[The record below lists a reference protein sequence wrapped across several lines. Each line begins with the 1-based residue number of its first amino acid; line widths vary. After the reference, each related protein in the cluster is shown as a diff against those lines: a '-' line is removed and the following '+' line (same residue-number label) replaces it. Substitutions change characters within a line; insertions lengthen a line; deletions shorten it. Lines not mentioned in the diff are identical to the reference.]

1 MAEFQKRIEQLMKEK
16 HKTQLQIT
24 DKDGNIMERDRR
36 IAELEVSATNSDK
49 LNSIV
54 KEKNNQIV
62 ILRKS
67 QEDYQSEFVKLE
79 TKVDQLTSENA
90 RDTVSVKQKEERII
104 ALKDQLEQK
113 VNENHRCENDLQL
126 KSDEIKSLRDRFLS
140 GAIFIPSDI
149 FDFSIYLLTAS

>member
-1 MAEFQKRIEQLMKEK
+1 MGRKENKLKTVTDDLKKMPKERSLSVDSDQKMTELEKRIEQLMKDK

-24 DKDGNIMERDRR
+24 DKDGNIMELERG

-67 QEDYQSEFVKLE
+67 QEDYQSELVKLE
-79 TKVDQLTSENA
+79 TK
-90 RDTVSVKQKEERII
+90 
-104 ALKDQLEQK
+104 
-113 VNENHRCENDLQL
+113 
-126 KSDEIKSLRDRFLS
+126 
-140 GAIFIPSDI
+140 
-149 FDFSIYLLTAS
+149 